1 MSQPANQ
8 PTPRQLQYLRTLAE
22 RTATTFT
29 SPRTRGEASREIRR
43 LEALPSLTRSE
54 GRYERSALAD
64 ARARLQPSS
73 TIEPEEVT
81 GYGSHARWAK
91 R

>member
-1 MSQPANQ
+1 MSPRSDP
-8 PTPRQLQYLRTLAE
+8 PTPRQLQYLRTLAV
-22 RTATTFT
+22 RTATTFAI
-29 SPRTRGEASREIRR
+29 PRTPGEASREIRR

-54 GRYERSALAD
+54 RRHESRILD
-64 ARARLQPSS
+64 RDRERLQPSS
-73 TIEPEEVT
+73 TVAPNEVT

>member
-1 MSQPANQ
+1 MSQRSDQ
-8 PTPRQLQYLRTLAE
+8 PTARQLQYLRTLAA
-22 RTATTFT
+22 RTATTFA
-29 SPRTRGEASREIRR
+29 SPRTRGEASHEIRR

-54 GRYERSALAD
+54 RRHERRILD
-64 ARARLQPSS
+64 GDRERLQPSS
-73 TIEPEEVT
+73 TIKPEEVT